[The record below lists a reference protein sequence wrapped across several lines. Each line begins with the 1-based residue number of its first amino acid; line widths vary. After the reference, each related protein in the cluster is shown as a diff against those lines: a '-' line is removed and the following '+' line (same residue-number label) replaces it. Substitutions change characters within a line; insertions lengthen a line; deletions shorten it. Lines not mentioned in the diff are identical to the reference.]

1 MAAVVLLLTA
11 AVQGVSAGTGQ
22 PVAPATGAPAAHAS
36 PSLADPNSAAT
47 VIGNVWG
54 ADGRP
59 VANLALRLRD
69 VVSGRVESTTSSID
83 GGEFRFENVS
93 GSTYVVE
100 CLDERGTV
108 IAVGVTF
115 SVAPGETV
123 AIFVR
128 LGSQGRRTAGFFHSI
143 AASVVSAAAGVGVTA
158 IGTPGRP
165 ISPNR

>member
-1 MAAVVLLLTA
+1 MAAVVWLLTA

-22 PVAPATGAPAAHAS
+22 PAAPATGAAAANAS

-47 VIGNVWG
+47 VLGNVWG

-59 VANLALRLRD
+59 VSNLALRLRD
-69 VVSGRVESTTSSID
+69 IVSGQVESTTSSSE

-108 IAVGVTF
+108 IAAGVRF
-115 SVAPGETV
+115 SVAPGETI
-123 AIFVR
+123 ATFVR
-128 LGSQGRRTAGFFHSI
+128 LGSQNRGTAGFFRSI